1 MAKVKDFILLWISN
15 KSGIEIKLLKEN
27 INIFE
32 EGYVDSLG
40 AFELISELENKFLI
54 SFSENDFQ
62 DRRLVFASV
71 NSLSEV
77 VKDKVDAL

>member
-1 MAKVKDFILLWISN
+1 MDKIKDFILLWVSN
-15 KSGIEIKLLKEN
+15 KSGIEIKLVKEN